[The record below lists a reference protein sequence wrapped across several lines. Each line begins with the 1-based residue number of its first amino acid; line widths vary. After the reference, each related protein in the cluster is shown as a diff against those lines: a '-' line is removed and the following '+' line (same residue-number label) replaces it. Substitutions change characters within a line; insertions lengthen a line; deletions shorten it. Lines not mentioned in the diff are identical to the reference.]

1 MRTGFIHPHLEG
13 MVISTRMVPPSSEK
27 LDLDEVV
34 ERGELGVQ
42 APTVRYASRQRDRFD
57 GQLVR

>member
-13 MVISTRMVPPSSEK
+13 MVDQHPHCSPLIGK

-34 ERGELGVQ
+34 GRGELGVQ

-57 GQLVR
+57 GHLVR